1 MEKIDIFDLQHKI
14 NKELN
19 SQIISGKV
27 LLDRFCLIDEDS
39 RKTAAY
45 LDHKYAPFYYYL
57 GKYIKPKYFMEI
69 GFNLGLLS
77 GSFLTSCKT
86 VESFFGYKEKD
97 ESFVPIRI
105 GKANIKKKFKRHT
118 DFYIGNFYNQEF
130 IDIFL
135 SNSFDLVVIND
146 ETSYDKH
153 LEYLDTIWTNLSENG
168 LIVADYINRHIPAKN
183 AFFAFCESKNRK
195 PIIFS
200 TRYGTG
206 ILQK

>member
-1 MEKIDIFDLQHKI
+1 MEKIDLSDLHKKI
-14 NKELN
+14 DKELN
-19 SQIISGKV
+19 SQFISGRV

-45 LDHKYAPFYYYL
+45 LDHRYAPFYYYL
-57 GKYIKPKYFMEI
+57 GKHIKPKFIMEI

-77 GSFLTSCKT
+77 ASFLTSCKT
-86 VESFFGYKEKD
+86 VESFFGYKEKND
-97 ESFVPIRI
+97 SFVPIRI
-105 GKANIKKKFKRHT
+105 GKANIRKKFKGRS

-130 IDIFL
+130 INIISL
-135 SNSFDLVVIND
+135 NLMDLVFIND

-153 LEYLDTIWTNLSENG
+153 LEYLDTIWINLSENG
-168 LIVADYINRHIPAKN
+168 LIVVDYINKHIPAKN
-183 AFFAFCESKNRK
+183 AFLAFCESKNRK
-195 PIIFS
+195 PVIFS